1 MCVVFTSLYLNV
13 GLCVHYYCYF
23 VSPAIKQKVSSILCF
38 CFTGAIQGLIHDYA
52 KMFSAIAI
60 SPQENTDS

>member
-1 MCVVFTSLYLNV
+1 MHVVFTSLYLYV

-38 CFTGAIQGLIHDYA
+38 CFTGAIQGLIRDYA
-52 KMFSAIAI
+52 KTFSTIAV
-60 SPQENTDS
+60 SLQENTDS